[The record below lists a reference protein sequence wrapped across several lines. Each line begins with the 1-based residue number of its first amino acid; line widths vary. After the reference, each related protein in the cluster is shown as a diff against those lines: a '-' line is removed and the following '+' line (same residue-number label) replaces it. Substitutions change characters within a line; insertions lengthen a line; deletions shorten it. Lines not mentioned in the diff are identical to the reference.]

1 MATIKAPKGR
11 MTKPLA
17 TPYEVGDVVRLTRP
31 FDGDTTASADPVA
44 RDENEEICE
53 GGTRQDPERSQND

>member
-11 MTKPLA
+11 MTRPLA

-31 FDGDTTASADPVA
+31 LDGEPAAA
-44 RDENEEICE
+44 GCAAA
-53 GGTRQDPERSQND
+53 